1 MLRVT
6 AGEWQ
11 GGLCPLSAM
20 HRTVRAAAGPPLSSS
35 RSPAP
40 PALSGSNPGVS
51 SPLSTPSSAASPVT
65 RLCGSWWPRPR
76 PR

>member
-35 RSPAP
+35 RSPSLCLPPPPPQPSAVLTPASRPPSAP
-40 PALSGSNPGVS
+40 L
-51 SPLSTPSSAASPVT
+51 
-65 RLCGSWWPRPR
+65 RQQRHQ
-76 PR
+76 

>member
-35 RSPAP
+35 RSPSLCLP
-40 PALSGSNPGVS
+40 P
-51 SPLSTPSSAASPVT
+51 
-65 RLCGSWWPRPR
+65 PRPPSPQR
-76 PR
+76 F